1 MFDKGQDRK
10 RKFSEK
16 SGDHSNV
23 RDPRFKKVRKDKS
36 GNDGI
41 GGGRPKF
48 KVALNQKSNF
58 GQGQNRKSNFG
69 EGSKLISVTRERT
82 GRRRGRFRFSIL
94 TALVRITKE
103 NEIIFGHFFV
113 SFEYILI
120 SNLRFICG
128 IWEGP

>member
-69 EGSKLISVTRERT
+69 GSGQNRKPNFKS
-82 GRRRGRFRFSIL
+82 GPKSGPSSGKFRKGKQ
-94 TALVRITKE
+94 AD
-103 NEIIFGHFFV
+103 FGDKRKDGKKKRKVQVFNSHGV
-113 SFEYILI
+113 
-120 SNLRFICG
+120 
-128 IWEGP
+128 GPNYKRK

>member
-69 EGSKLISVTRERT
+69 GPGQNRKPPI
-82 GRRRGRFRFSIL
+82 GRRYTSSP
-94 TALVRITKE
+94 RIREDKDDVHEKNVELIYE
-103 NEIIFGHFFV
+103 NIKGGLPPQINSH
-113 SFEYILI
+113 
-120 SNLRFICG
+120 
-128 IWEGP
+128 